1 MWGLNSIEYCP
12 ARVNCITGSR
22 KNKRL
27 GKIKDA
33 GG

>member
-12 ARVNCITGSR
+12 ARLMYTGSR
-22 KNKRL
+22 KIKRL